1 MQLSSLTRETRTGSM
16 PDEQIE
22 FEIVRDNDALR
33 ALRDDWQRLWAVSAG
48 DFYVLSFPVL
58 WQAWTQVIEPEGN
71 TLHII
76 VGRSGGR
83 TVLIWPAMIR
93 AEKLHGIWR
102 VAGWLG
108 RDPIDYGE
116 VLVEPSNE
124 REAWMQAALKR
135 LVAAPGVDFL
145 ALESVR
151 SDANAH
157 CVLERACRWQVAE
170 DPAPFIDLRGLSS
183 GDELEAKLPK
193 RFRQGMRR
201 RARRLEEIGPL
212 KFEFEREPDRLE
224 ETIRWIIDRK
234 REWIDERGIAEGH
247 GLTDEHATSMIDII
261 RDGAK
266 AGHALVARLSV
277 NDQLIAADVSLLSGN
292 RMYSDY
298 GSFDLEWGKYSPGS
312 LLLRETIKWAVD
324 NGVEIFDL
332 ARGPDDYKVK
342 WSDGKI
348 ELTRYL
354 IPCTLRGRIYVVLRT
369 SPVHKWIRWAKA
381 KLKQRRS
388 ADQQGEA
395 RPADATAGQ

>member
-1 MQLSSLTRETRTGSM
+1 M

-22 FEIVRDNDALR
+22 FEIVRDNDALS
-33 ALRDDWQRLWAVSAG
+33 ALRDDWQRLWELSA
-48 DFYVLSFPVL
+48 DSYYVLSFPVL
-58 WQAWTQVIEPEGN
+58 WRAWTQVIAPLGN
-71 TLHII
+71 SLHIV

-83 TVLIWPAMIR
+83 VVLIWPAMIR
-93 AEKLHGIWR
+93 AEKLHGFWR
-102 VAGWLG
+102 VAGWFG

-116 VLVEPSNE
+116 VLVEPTAQ
-124 REAWMQAALKR
+124 RDTWMEAALAQ
-135 LVAAPGVDFL
+135 LVSAPGVDFL

-151 SDANAH
+151 GDSNVYG
-157 CVLERACRWQVAE
+157 VLEGACRWQVAE
-170 DPAPFIDLRGLSS
+170 DPAPFIDLRGVAN

-193 RFRQGMRR
+193 RFRQSMRR

-212 KFEFEREPDRLE
+212 KFEFEREPGRLE
-224 ETIRWIIDRK
+224 ETIRWIVDRK

-266 AGHALVARLSV
+266 AGHALVSRLSV
-277 NDQLIAADVSLLSGN
+277 NDELIAADVSLLAGN
-292 RMYSDY
+292 RLYSDY
-298 GSFDLEWGKYSPGS
+298 GSFDLGWGKYSPGS

-332 ARGPDDYKVK
+332 ARGPDDYKIK
-342 WSDGKI
+342 WSSGKI

-369 SPVHKWIRWAKA
+369 SPVHKWFRWAKA
-381 KLKQRRS
+381 KLKSRGS
-388 ADQQGEA
+388 ASQQGEA
-395 RPADATAGQ
+395 QPADATAGQ